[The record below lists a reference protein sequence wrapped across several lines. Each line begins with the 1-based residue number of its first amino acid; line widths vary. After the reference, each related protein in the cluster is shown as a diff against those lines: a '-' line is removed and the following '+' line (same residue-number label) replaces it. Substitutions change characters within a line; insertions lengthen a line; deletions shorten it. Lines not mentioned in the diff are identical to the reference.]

1 MEKEI
6 EVETY
11 SGKQK
16 ENLNT
21 MTYNRSLTLQRF
33 FRASLYK
40 CLLYENS

>member
-16 ENLNT
+16 ENLNA

-33 FRASLYK
+33 FHASLYK
-40 CLLYENS
+40 CLLYKHS